1 MNLNSQSVSHT
12 RMISDFIQQEAFTAE
27 NPVTAPAIAEK
38 FKLHPSHVR
47 GCINLARSM
56 GIPICSNAKGYWYSS
71 DSEEIQRTIEHIEER
86 ITKQKAAVTGMRAT
100 LGK

>member
-27 NPVTAPAIAEK
+27 NPVVAPAIDEK

-47 GCINLARSM
+47 GCINLVRSM

-71 DSEEIQRTIEHIEER
+71 DPEEIQRTVDHIEDR
-86 ITKQKAAVTGMRAT
+86 IKKQQEAVSGLRAT
-100 LGK
+100 LGQ